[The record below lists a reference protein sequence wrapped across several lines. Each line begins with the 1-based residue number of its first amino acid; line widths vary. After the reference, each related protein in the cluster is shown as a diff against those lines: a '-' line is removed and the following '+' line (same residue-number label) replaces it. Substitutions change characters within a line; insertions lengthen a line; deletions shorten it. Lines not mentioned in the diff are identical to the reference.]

1 MGKMSE
7 LHAELQEG
15 INDPFPTLSERK
27 REAMQRLFD
36 AQWDGD
42 KEAEAAALH
51 ELILIT
57 AKEKAGETQDPPF

>member
-1 MGKMSE
+1 MSKMSE
-7 LHAELQEG
+7 LHAEMQEG
-15 INDPFPTLSERK
+15 INDPFPTLTERK

-42 KEAEAAALH
+42 KETEAAALH

-57 AKEKAGETQDPPF
+57 AKEKAGETHDPPF

>member
-7 LHAELQEG
+7 LHAELQEW
-15 INDPFPTLSERK
+15 INNPFPTVSERK
-27 REAMQRLFD
+27 REIMQRLFD

-42 KEAEAAALH
+42 KEAEAVALH

-57 AKEKAGETQDPPF
+57 SKEKAGETHDPPF